1 MKEIFIFNDWE
12 VITSGVEV
20 QMFTEGTRDTEEGVE
35 RIKARIRFFNDDRT
49 PELRMKRYN
58 AKGEI
63 VEAITFSTEGRPY
76 DVFATFE
83 RQVMRMR
90 RGEVLEIVD
99 QEK

>member
-35 RIKARIRFFNDDRT
+35 RIKARIRFFNDDRN
-49 PELRMKRYN
+49 PELRMKRFN

-63 VEAITFSTEGRPY
+63 VEDLALTNHRRAY

-90 RGEVLEIVD
+90 RGEMLEVA
-99 QEK
+99 E